1 MLFNYGHNYDKNNKL
16 KSYRKKKKK
25 RREMESDIN
34 DTPKLINIKIIIFSS
49 TQNFLSVKI
58 KCLIDKF

>member
-16 KSYRKKKKK
+16 KSYRKKKK